1 MVAKAPSLPADE
13 IFFDLE
19 DSVAPDRK
27 EEARVNV
34 ADALRRADFGDRSV
48 GVRVNGVSTS
58 WWAADVNEVAGS
70 GGRLDFITVP
80 KVETPDDVVAVEEAL
95 RETESARA
103 SGPVGMQVL
112 IESALGLTNV
122 NAIAGASSRLESLIF
137 GPADMAASLGM
148 PALSAGS
155 LMPDYPGDHF
165 HFAMSRILVAARA
178 AGLQAIDGPHLAVD
192 DLEGCRRG
200 ALRARALGYD
210 GKWVV
215 HPAQIDVRAR
225 HPGGQGRGSPR
236 RGDDRR
242 GQPQDGGAAG
252 GAGPGRVGRRG
263 YLIRNRASAIVLP
276 PTASTVSWP
285 PAA

>member
-1 MVAKAPSLPADE
+1 MVAKAHSLAADE

-19 DSVAPDRK
+19 DSVAPERK
-27 EEARVNV
+27 DDARATV
-34 ADALRRADFGDRSV
+34 AEALRRADFGDRGV
-48 GVRVNGVSTS
+48 GVRINGFATP
-58 WWAADVNEVAGS
+58 WWEADVAAVVGS
-70 GGRLDFITVP
+70 GGRIDFVTVP
-80 KVETPDDVVAVEEAL
+80 KVEEPEHVVAVEQAL
-95 RETESARA
+95 RESESASGA
-103 SGPVGMQVL
+103 PGPVGMQVL

-122 NAIAGASSRLESLIF
+122 DAIAGASGRLQALIF

-178 AGLQAIDGPHLAVD
+178 AALQAIDGPHLAIA

-215 HPAQIDVRAR
+215 HPSQIDVVNEAFTPTREEYDRAAEILSAYER
-225 HPGGQGRGSPR
+225 ATREGRGAVRLGEEMIDEASR
-236 RGDDRR
+236 KMAARLVARGRAAWGDD
-242 GQPQDGGAAG
+242 A
-252 GAGPGRVGRRG
+252 
-263 YLIRNRASAIVLP
+263 
-276 PTASTVSWP
+276 T
-285 PAA
+285 